1 MYMSSVCGNKHKTQS
16 ILPARPRCIYTAAR
30 CTYPSQRPA
39 GTDAYCL
46 RIGCIWPAEAMHISL
61 AVLRDPQ
68 KHFAVLR
75 NKLSGFQSF
84 MLTFARFYGR
94 LHAKITRLNTI
105 RIYTQSIKNLYSHP
119 PPKNTKKHPA

>member
-61 AVLRDPQ
+61 AVLRDPLNGI
-68 KHFAVLR
+68 AVLR

-119 PPKNTKKHPA
+119 PPKNTQLN